1 MQTGYAILM
10 TMREFDWSASFP
22 GLVSIRDIKRVG
34 AKYGGQP
41 VTDVYSAGCYEEPMT
56 GDYVAGRRDH
66 EMGLIFLTHEW
77 SGSNIFNGP
86 GLQSQIVF
94 TIE

>member
-1 MQTGYAILM
+1 
-10 TMREFDWSASFP
+10 
-22 GLVSIRDIKRVG
+22 VSIRDIKRVG

-41 VTDVYSAGCYEEPMT
+41 VTDVYSAGCYDQPMT

-77 SGSNIFNGP
+77 GGSNFLMAQVSNLRLSSLLNKVIC
-86 GLQSQIVF
+86 SSSHMK
-94 TIE
+94 